1 MSMLMLE
8 VEHDDVKLNF
18 GKLED
23 LETYMRLEEVS
34 EVKLKTKY
42 IFSQVVPTMRLTYE
56 DVKSLLEN
64 EKTSWHKKESD

>member
-1 MSMLMLE
+1 
-8 VEHDDVKLNF
+8 
-18 GKLED
+18 
-23 LETYMRLEEVS
+23 MRLEEVS

-64 EKTSWHKKESD
+64 EKTS

>member
-1 MSMLMLE
+1 MGMLMLE

-23 LETYMRLEEVS
+23 LETYMRLEKVK

-42 IFSQVVPTMRLTYE
+42 IFSQVVPTMTLTHE
-56 DVKSLLEN
+56 DVKSLLES
-64 EKTSWHKKESD
+64 EKML